1 MPHIEE
7 LRRQRA
13 GINEQVQALAT
24 IDASGGTLTAEQ
36 LKEFANLQQQFTDI
50 SAKIERLEAAERAA
64 ALVAKPVK
72 ATQQAPG
79 IIVKQE
85 PKQYTGAGITRLVMS
100 VAAGAGN
107 LQDAAK
113 FASEEL
119 NDQSVSMAI
128 STAAASGGVLIPQN
142 LHSEVIELLSDRTI
156 VRKLGARPV
165 PLPNGNMTL
174 PRVAGG
180 ATASYTGENKDAKT
194 SETRFDDVKLTAKTL
209 IAMVPISNA
218 LIGRA
223 GFNVEQLVLQD
234 ILTAISVRED
244 KAFMRDDGNLY
255 AIKSVDSDTQLTLTR
270 NITTAFSGASY
281 GIITA
286 ETASTSSFANQLASA
301 FAFWRSVVEGWSMA
315 LTGSS
320 NITLTDPIT
329 GKQVTVPAIGG
340 MAKASDLNA
349 LAKLTGGNKLDGS
362 QVITSDNAGFILG
375 KNSDLALLK
384 KQGQGGTIAVG
395 SGTPFR
401 VQRSRATTVSPSDTF
416 DDILVIGTDNQTT
429 LPGGLSAGGNI
440 DNTSKG
446 KVLTQAI
453 ELSMS
458 TPYIDFHYNGSSADY
473 TARLIH
479 DRQNRLNVQ
488 VQSFW
493 VTDGR
498 ITASSTMPANPAIG
512 TQLTSSPVRSLM
524 AGRGAYGDVD
534 GAYVQMYMEEQ
545 VGTEHRLVLYADG
558 FGRTDAWI
566 FRAGGTISTGKGDV
580 LTTGSDLRLKEDFT
594 ESQEGASRRINAL
607 GVCEFNMKGETRRRR
622 GFIAQQAEKV
632 DDLYTFPGI
641 EQEIDGEKFRVMN
654 VDYTAIIADLVT
666 VVQDLLRRVDA
677 LES

>member
-1 MPHIEE
+1 MAIYE
-7 LRRQRA
+7 
-13 GINEQVQALAT
+13 V
-24 IDASGGTLTAEQ
+24 GT
-36 LKEFANLQQQFTDI
+36 
-50 SAKIERLEAAERAA
+50 
-64 ALVAKPVK
+64 V
-72 ATQQAPG
+72 
-79 IIVKQE
+79 
-85 PKQYTGAGITRLVMS
+85 TGA
-100 VAAGAGN
+100 
-107 LQDAAK
+107 
-113 FASEEL
+113 AS
-119 NDQSVSMAI
+119 Q
-128 STAAASGGVLIPQN
+128 
-142 LHSEVIELLSDRTI
+142 
-156 VRKLGARPV
+156 ARV
-165 PLPNGNMTL
+165 T
-174 PRVAGG
+174 G
-180 ATASYTGENKDAKT
+180 ATTKWSQE
-194 SETRFDDVKLTAKTL
+194 
-209 IAMVPISNA
+209 A
-218 LIGRA
+218 LGILPGSI
-223 GFNVEQLVLQD
+223 LVVYRSGSAD
-234 ILTAISVRED
+234 
-244 KAFMRDDGNLY
+244 LY

-315 LTGSS
+315 LTGSG

-329 GKQVTVPAIGG
+329 GKQVTVPAIAG

-349 LAKLTGGNKLDGS
+349 LAKLTGGNDLAGS

-401 VQRSRATTVSPSDTF
+401 VQRSRTTTVSPSDNF

-479 DRQNRLNVQ
+479 DRQNRLNAQ

-498 ITASSTMPANPAIG
+498 ITASSTMPANPSIG
-512 TQLTSSPVRSLM
+512 TQLTSNPVRSLM

-580 LTTGSDLRLKEDFT
+580 MTTGSDVRLKEGFT
-594 ESQEGASRRINAL
+594 EAPQNALQRVERL
-607 GVCEFNMKGETRRRR
+607 GVCEYQMKGENRRRR
-622 GFIAQQAEKV
+622 GFIAQQADTV
-632 DDLYTFPGI
+632 DTTYTFMGC
-641 EQEIDGEKFRVMN
+641 EQEIDGETFQVMN
-654 VDYTAIIADLVT
+654 VDYVAIIADLVSA
-666 VVQDLLRRVDA
+666 VQELRKQLTDLN
-677 LES
+677 EMKKPN

>member
-1 MPHIEE
+1 MAMYE
-7 LRRQRA
+7 
-13 GINEQVQALAT
+13 V
-24 IDASGGTLTAEQ
+24 GT
-36 LKEFANLQQQFTDI
+36 
-50 SAKIERLEAAERAA
+50 
-64 ALVAKPVK
+64 V
-72 ATQQAPG
+72 
-79 IIVKQE
+79 
-85 PKQYTGAGITRLVMS
+85 TGA
-100 VAAGAGN
+100 
-107 LQDAAK
+107 
-113 FASEEL
+113 AS
-119 NDQSVSMAI
+119 Q
-128 STAAASGGVLIPQN
+128 
-142 LHSEVIELLSDRTI
+142 
-156 VRKLGARPV
+156 ARV
-165 PLPNGNMTL
+165 T
-174 PRVAGG
+174 G
-180 ATASYTGENKDAKT
+180 ATTKWSQ
-194 SETRFDDVKLTAKTL
+194 V
-209 IAMVPISNA
+209 A
-218 LIGRA
+218 LGIQPGSI
-223 GFNVEQLVLQD
+223 LVVYRSGSAD
-234 ILTAISVRED
+234 
-244 KAFMRDDGNLY
+244 LY

-270 NITTAFSGASY
+270 HITTAFSGASY

-315 LTGSS
+315 LTGSG

-479 DRQNRLNVQ
+479 DRQNRLNAQ

-580 LTTGSDLRLKEDFT
+580 LTTGSDVRLKEDFT

-654 VDYTAIIADLVT
+654 VDYTAILADLVLT
-666 VVQDLLRRVDA
+666 VQELRQQVNDLMK
-677 LES
+677 

>member
-1 MPHIEE
+1 MAMYE
-7 LRRQRA
+7 
-13 GINEQVQALAT
+13 V
-24 IDASGGTLTAEQ
+24 GT
-36 LKEFANLQQQFTDI
+36 
-50 SAKIERLEAAERAA
+50 
-64 ALVAKPVK
+64 V
-72 ATQQAPG
+72 
-79 IIVKQE
+79 
-85 PKQYTGAGITRLVMS
+85 TGA
-100 VAAGAGN
+100 
-107 LQDAAK
+107 
-113 FASEEL
+113 AS
-119 NDQSVSMAI
+119 Q
-128 STAAASGGVLIPQN
+128 
-142 LHSEVIELLSDRTI
+142 
-156 VRKLGARPV
+156 ARV
-165 PLPNGNMTL
+165 T
-174 PRVAGG
+174 G
-180 ATASYTGENKDAKT
+180 ATTKWSQ
-194 SETRFDDVKLTAKTL
+194 V
-209 IAMVPISNA
+209 A
-218 LIGRA
+218 LGILPGSI
-223 GFNVEQLVLQD
+223 LVVYRSGSAD
-234 ILTAISVRED
+234 
-244 KAFMRDDGNLY
+244 LY

-315 LTGSS
+315 LTGSG

-329 GKQVTVPAIGG
+329 GKQVTVPAIAG
-340 MAKASDLNA
+340 MAKASDLDT
-349 LAKLTGGNKLDGS
+349 LAKLTGGNNLAGS
-362 QVITSDNAGFILG
+362 QIITSDNSGFILG

-479 DRQNRLNVQ
+479 DRQNRLNAQ

-512 TQLTSSPVRSLM
+512 TQLTSNPVRSLM
-524 AGRGAYGDVD
+524 AGRGTYGDAD

-580 LTTGSDLRLKEDFT
+580 MTTGSDVRLKDGFT
-594 ESQEGASRRINAL
+594 EAPQNALQRVERL
-607 GVCEFNMKGETRRRR
+607 GVCEYQMKGENRRRR
-622 GFIAQQAEKV
+622 GFIAQQADTV
-632 DDLYTFPGI
+632 DTTYTFMGC
-641 EQEIDGEKFRVMN
+641 EQEIDGEKFQVMN
-654 VDYTAIIADLVT
+654 VDYVAIIADLVLS
-666 VVQDLLRRVDA
+666 VQELRKQLTDLT
-677 LES
+677 EMNKPN

>member
-1 MPHIEE
+1 MAMYE
-7 LRRQRA
+7 
-13 GINEQVQALAT
+13 V
-24 IDASGGTLTAEQ
+24 GT
-36 LKEFANLQQQFTDI
+36 
-50 SAKIERLEAAERAA
+50 
-64 ALVAKPVK
+64 V
-72 ATQQAPG
+72 
-79 IIVKQE
+79 
-85 PKQYTGAGITRLVMS
+85 TGA
-100 VAAGAGN
+100 
-107 LQDAAK
+107 
-113 FASEEL
+113 AS
-119 NDQSVSMAI
+119 Q
-128 STAAASGGVLIPQN
+128 
-142 LHSEVIELLSDRTI
+142 
-156 VRKLGARPV
+156 ARV
-165 PLPNGNMTL
+165 T
-174 PRVAGG
+174 G
-180 ATASYTGENKDAKT
+180 ATTKWAQ
-194 SETRFDDVKLTAKTL
+194 V
-209 IAMVPISNA
+209 A
-218 LIGRA
+218 LGILPGSI
-223 GFNVEQLVLQD
+223 LVVYRSGSAD
-234 ILTAISVRED
+234 
-244 KAFMRDDGNLY
+244 LY

-315 LTGSS
+315 LTGSG

-329 GKQVTVPAIGG
+329 GNQVTVPAIAG
-340 MAKASDLNA
+340 MAKASDLDK
-349 LAKLTGGNKLDGS
+349 LAKLTGGNNLAGS
-362 QVITSDNAGFILG
+362 QIITSDNSGFILG

-384 KQGQGGTIAVG
+384 KQGQGGTIAVS

-401 VQRSRATTVSPSDTF
+401 VQRSRATTVSPSNTF

-479 DRQNRLNVQ
+479 DRQNRLNAQ

-493 VTDGR
+493 VMDGR
-498 ITASSTMPANPAIG
+498 ITASSTMPANPSIG
-512 TQLTSSPVRSLM
+512 TQLTSNPVRSLM

-580 LTTGSDLRLKEDFT
+580 MTTGSDVRLKEGFT
-594 ESQEGASRRINAL
+594 EAPQNALQRVERL
-607 GVCEFNMKGETRRRR
+607 GVCEYQMKGENRQRR
-622 GFIAQQAEKV
+622 GFIAQQADTV
-632 DDLYTFPGI
+632 DTTYTFMGC
-641 EQEIDGEKFRVMN
+641 EQEIDGEKFQVMN
-654 VDYTAIIADLVT
+654 VDYVAIIADLVSS
-666 VVQDLLRRVDA
+666 VQELRKQLTDLT
-677 LES
+677 EKSKPK